1 MLTNVTRPLRAH
13 AVSPVASVLL
23 RSVICIMRRR
33 IFRYVANENEMMRPS
48 HAHTLP
54 FLFLRFFFVSYPVVG
69 FVFPPGVGRFGKRA
83 NFPKSGP
90 PGSGAVFQL
99 GLLGWKKGRGGR
111 RGAIHLESFVAP
123 TLQECCFPSVCR
135 ASTARAHPFRI
146 TNNKLNWGAK

>member
-69 FVFPPGVGRFGKRA
+69 FVLPPELGGLVRGPI
-83 NFPKSGP
+83 FPKAAP
-90 PGSGAVFQL
+90 L
-99 GLLGWKKGRGGR
+99 
-111 RGAIHLESFVAP
+111 VAEP
-123 TLQECCFPSVCR
+123 FSSWVC
-135 ASTARAHPFRI
+135 
-146 TNNKLNWGAK
+146 